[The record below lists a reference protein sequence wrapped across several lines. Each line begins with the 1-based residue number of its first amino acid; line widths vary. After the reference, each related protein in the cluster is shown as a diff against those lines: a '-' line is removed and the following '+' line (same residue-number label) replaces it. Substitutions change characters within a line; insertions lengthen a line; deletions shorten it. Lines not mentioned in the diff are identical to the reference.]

1 MQSKTFSKLK
11 SQIISAKTKNEVANI
26 IKIAEDKGA
35 NYVQIKD
42 LKSLSKVWVNWLPHF
57 RDFSCELGG
66 LCRLNT
72 AIF

>member
-35 NYVQIKD
+35 NYVQIRD
-42 LKSLSKVWVNWLPHF
+42 LKSLSRV
-57 RDFSCELGG
+57 
-66 LCRLNT
+66 
-72 AIF
+72 